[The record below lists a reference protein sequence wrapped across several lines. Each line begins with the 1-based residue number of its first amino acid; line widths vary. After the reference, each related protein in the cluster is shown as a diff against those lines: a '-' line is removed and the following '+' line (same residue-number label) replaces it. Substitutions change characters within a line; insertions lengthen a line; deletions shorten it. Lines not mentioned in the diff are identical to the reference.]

1 MFDHILKTEN
11 KAICIFLS
19 VFSHVCAKFVQD
31 APVKVRLNKSLVR
44 LALEHRDEH
53 FG

>member
-1 MFDHILKTEN
+1 MFDHILETQN

-19 VFSHVCAKFVQD
+19 VFSHVSAQFVQD
-31 APVKVRLNKSLVR
+31 APVKVRFYKGLVR

-53 FG
+53 LG